1 MDDFNRIF
9 SYLEQVPVLAR
20 LSREERRL
28 IWEIFKTKRFNAG
41 EYIIKQGE
49 IGDKFYVIREG
60 EASVLLKDKAFSS
73 ETEVAKLKTGDYFGE
88 TSLFNNGRRSASIRA
103 SMTTTCLFLE
113 GETFQNF
120 FVKKLEKKAMEKRQ
134 AVSAEKFDAK
144 KEKILEN
151 FAPDF
156 GRRASDPKTKSF
168 IMGAVRKNLLFSKLD
183 GKQLKEIVNEMYLIK
198 IKKDTVL
205 LKQLEYGD
213 KFFIVEEGSFNIYIE
228 NTRQKSAIEG
238 TETSNLQYQIKP
250 GNLVAKRGKGES
262 FGELAL
268 MYNSPR
274 AATVVATEDS
284 RIWAVTRASFRKI
297 LIKVTKE
304 KLTEFQDFLENVPL
318 LQSLMKEER
327 KIVAESMEEKMYE
340 PGFEVVKQGDPGD
353 AFYIIRFGEAEV
365 WKSEDSGIAVKVV
378 SLRPGSFF
386 GERSLL
392 KDDVRAATVRAKTK
406 LTCLVMDRT
415 SFNKTLGPI
424 SDILNRKII
433 DEYDQKLAVLDARE
447 QQRESEMKIEEN
459 DHKYEK
465 IPLSSLTTLGTLGIG
480 SFGHVYLVL
489 DASSG
494 VTMAL
499 KCVSKSKI
507 VELGQEEHIM
517 SEKEVMMKLTHPF
530 IIQLYETYQDKKKLY
545 FLMEVSLG
553 GELFTLLK
561 TRLVLTETMTR
572 FYTASVTLAFSYMH
586 RKKIIY
592 RDLKPENLLMDK
604 DGFIKMT
611 DFGFAKHLPDDTTF
625 TLCGTPDYLAPEV
638 ILGLGHGRAVDW
650 WTLGILTFEM
660 LASHPPFYDKDPM
673 KTYAKIMQGTVE
685 YPKNFSPQA
694 CDIIESFLY
703 RKPTKRLGVFKG
715 GVERIIE
722 HNWFHRFQWEGL
734 YDKEIEPPYKP
745 TIKNSR
751 DLSNFD
757 SYTDDAGS
765 GDALEVKTKD
775 FSWADSF

>member
-20 LSREERRL
+20 LSKDERRL

-41 EYIIKQGE
+41 EYIITQGE

-60 EASVLLKDKAFSS
+60 EASVLLKDIAFCS

-103 SMTTTCLFLE
+103 TMETTCLYLE
-113 GETFQNF
+113 GKTFQNF
-120 FVKKLEKKAMEKRQ
+120 FVKKLKKRAMEKRR
-134 AVSAEKFDAK
+134 AVSAEKFDSK

-151 FAPDF
+151 FAPEF
-156 GRRASDPKTKSF
+156 VRRASDLKTKSF
-168 IMGAVRKNLLFSKLD
+168 IMKAVRKNLLFSKLD
-183 GKQLKEIVNEMYLIK
+183 DKQLKEIVKEMYLIK

-205 LKQLEYGD
+205 LKQSEYGD
-213 KFFIVEEGSFNIYIE
+213 KFFIVEDGSFDIYIG
-228 NTRQKSAIEG
+228 NTRQ
-238 TETSNLQYQIKP
+238 T
-250 GNLVAKRGKGES
+250 GNLVAKRGIGES

-274 AATVVATEDS
+274 AATVIATQDS

-318 LQSLMKEER
+318 LQSLLKEER
-327 KIVAESMEEKMYE
+327 KIVAESMEEMMYK
-340 PGFEVVKQGDPGD
+340 PGIDVVKQGDPGD

-365 WKSEDSGIAVKVV
+365 WKSEDSGKAVKVV
-378 SLRPGSFF
+378 CLRPGSFF

-392 KDDVRAATVRAKTK
+392 KDDVRAATVQAKTD
-406 LTCLVMDRT
+406 LTCLVMDRA

-433 DEYDQKLAVLDARE
+433 DEYDQKLAVLDASER
-447 QQRESEMKIEEN
+447 QREAEQKIEEN
-459 DHKYEK
+459 DNKCEK
-465 IPLSSLTTLGTLGIG
+465 IPLCSLTKIGTLGIG

-499 KCVSKSKI
+499 KCVSKTKI
-507 VELGQEEHIM
+507 VELGQEEHVM
-517 SEKEVMMKLTHPF
+517 SEKEVMLKLTHPF
-530 IIQLYETYQDKKKLY
+530 IIQLYETYQDKNKLY

-553 GELFTLLK
+553 GDLFNLLK
-561 TRLVLTETMTR
+561 SRLVLSETMTR

-611 DFGFAKHLPDDTTF
+611 DFGFAKDLPDDSTF

-660 LASHPPFYDKDPM
+660 LASHPPFFDKDPM
-673 KTYAKIMQGTVE
+673 KTYAKIMQGNVE

-694 CDIIESFLY
+694 CDIIESFLC

-722 HNWFHRFQWEGL
+722 HTWFHRFQWEGL
-734 YDKEIEPPYKP
+734 YDKEIVPPYKP

-757 SYTDDAGS
+757 TYADEGGS
-765 GDALEVKTKD
+765 SETPEGKNND
-775 FSWADSF
+775 FPWADSF